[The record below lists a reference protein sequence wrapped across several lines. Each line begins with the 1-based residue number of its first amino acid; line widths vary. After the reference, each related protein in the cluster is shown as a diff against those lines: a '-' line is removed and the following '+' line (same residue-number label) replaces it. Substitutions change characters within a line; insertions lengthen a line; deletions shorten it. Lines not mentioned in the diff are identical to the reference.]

1 MSMKSISTQWSLAK
15 FPAEVKD
22 CFSETHSYLSKK
34 GGPKNMPMTL
44 ERILHAELLR
54 FAIQHDWARDR
65 FKDNLRGAPIESDM
79 RLSCPQFGM
88 GCATCIH
95 FDSCT
100 ATECKDYEL
109 LEDLQN
115 R

>member
-1 MSMKSISTQWSLAK
+1 MKSTPSQWSLAK
-15 FPAEVKD
+15 FPAEIKE

-54 FAIQHDWARDR
+54 FAVQYDWARDR
-65 FKDNLRGAPIESDM
+65 FKDNLRGVPIETDE
-79 RLSCPQFGM
+79 RLSCPHFGL

-95 FDSCT
+95 FHACT
-100 ATECKDYEL
+100 STKCLDYER
-109 LEDLQN
+109 LEDLQTT
-115 R
+115 